1 MGTIS
6 VKVSVIIPIYNMEK
20 YLSQCLDSIIC
31 QTLKDIEIL
40 CINDGS
46 EDKSLNILEKYK
58 EENENLIIISQSNH
72 GAAYSRNIGLK
83 YATGEFVCFIDPD
96 DYYPSKYVLQCL
108 YDKVVENKMMICGG
122 SFNSYINGI
131 VSAEYYE
138 NTPYYVFSEEK
149 KIKYVDYQWDYGFT
163 RFCYNL
169 QFLKENNIYFPEYS
183 RYEDPPFMVKA
194 MTIAGE
200 FYAITE
206 VTYMYREQYKPLVL
220 TASRILDMLKGMED
234 ILDLAKEY
242 NFDMLYYRT
251 ILRINEFKKAMLE
264 LIFKNDMSILPILL
278 HINQKIDLEF
288 LKKSGK
294 VISSPFPLDILNVD
308 LSYYKKLYEKSNE
321 FTEQLQK
328 FDEIAIYEIDWVAV
342 NMLKYLQTLFPEKKF
357 CYFIWA
363 DDKKLEYKDGIPIYT
378 IHELLSKKEKIVME
392 VVVLDQTYN
401 TLISTLEELQFE
413 NILELSLAEYKWI
426 MNFDI

>member
-1 MGTIS
+1 MDTIPA
-6 VKVSVIIPIYNMEK
+6 KVSVIIPIYNMEK
-20 YLSQCLDSIIC
+20 YLPQCLDSIIC
-31 QTLKDIEIL
+31 QTLKEIEII

-46 EDKSLNILEKYK
+46 KDKSLNILKKYE

-72 GAAYSRNIGLK
+72 GAAYSRNLGLK

-96 DYYPSKYVLQCL
+96 DYYPSKHVLQSL
-108 YDKVVENKMMICGG
+108 YDKVKENNVMICGG

-131 VSAEYYE
+131 VSAEYHE
-138 NTPYYVFSEEK
+138 NTPYYVFLEEK

-200 FYAITE
+200 FYAIPK

-220 TASRILDMLKGMED
+220 TSSRILDMLKGMED
-234 ILDLAKEY
+234 ILDLAKEN
-242 NFDMLYYRT
+242 NFVMLYYRT

-264 LIFKNDMSILPILL
+264 LIFKNNLSILSTILRM
-278 HINQKIDLEF
+278 NNKIDLEF

-294 VISSPFPLDILNVD
+294 DIPSPSPLDILNVD
-308 LSYYKKLYEKSNE
+308 LSYYKKLYGKSNE

-328 FDEIAIYEIDWVAV
+328 FDEIAIYGIDWVAE
-342 NMLKYLQTLFPEKKF
+342 NILRYIQTLFPEKEL

-363 DDKKLEYKDGIPIYT
+363 NDKKLEYKDGIPVYT
-378 IHELLSKKEKIVME
+378 IHELLSKKAKIVME

-401 TLISTLEELQFE
+401 TLLSTLKELQFE
-413 NILELSLAEYKWI
+413 NVIELSLAEYKWL